1 MTVQEILF
9 GIKTNCVYYNLKENY
24 DYILKVYDNRYIVYI
39 PLNNNKDSFNQCF
52 GLKRILFHCVCCE
65 EKYYKMY
72 YNDYKDIDYVKIF
85 IIDSKNYSEF
95 RSPSND
101 ITFWFKNDENELSI
115 KRMHIGNND
124 DCYNSENKMS
134 LFNSINKVFKNK
146 YEKELFS
153 LLEIA
158 NLFDN
163 NRIEFLKL
171 YNNFKSHEN

>member
-1 MTVQEILF
+1 
-9 GIKTNCVYYNLKENY
+9 
-24 DYILKVYDNRYIVYI
+24 
-39 PLNNNKDSFNQCF
+39 
-52 GLKRILFHCVCCE
+52 
-65 EKYYKMY
+65 MY

-101 ITFWFKNDENELSI
+101 ITLWFKNDENELSI